1 MNSQHPVGG
10 DPVLLCHP
18 EAVGNV
24 NPLDNQYP
32 ALQLDLTTYV
42 PIDVFRSQRN
52 PARFQRASKGAGES
66 ATRRRDDVVYGRRVW
81 LIPLHRVEPVV
92 SGDGPVDP
100 EGGVLRVSGKTHRPV
115 RSLPATNG
123 GFANVDWLWHTSL
136 PISVA
141 PVPSIIILPSYDTP
155 TACFRLRDGWTGP
168 VGLLRRH
175 RSQH

>member
-1 MNSQHPVGG
+1 M
-10 DPVLLCHP
+10 LFRHP

-42 PIDVFRSQRN
+42 PVDVFRSQRN

-66 ATRRRDDVVYGRRVW
+66 ATCRRDDVVYSRRVW

-100 EGGVLRVSGKTHRPV
+100 EGGVLRVSGETHRPV
-115 RSLPATNG
+115 RTLPATNG

-141 PVPSIIILPSYDTP
+141 PVPSVIILPSYDTP
-155 TACFRLRDGWTGP
+155 TACSRLSDGWTGP
-168 VGLLRRH
+168 IGLLRRH